1 MKKNVKFS
9 FWKAAFR
16 FSKLSVSVYL
26 LYFILRDEELR
37 NTFLLLLAGGAFLIL
52 KIWGRGELNYRNQEI
67 D

>member
-1 MKKNVKFS
+1 MKKNEKFS

-16 FSKLSVSVYL
+16 VSILLVSLYL
-26 LYFILRDEELR
+26 LYFIFSDKELR

-52 KIWGRGELNYRNQEI
+52 KIWGRGELNSRNQEI